1 MQILIAEDDPVSRRM
16 LQLTLKNW
24 DYEVVVTENGIDAL
38 KVFETEGAPTLA
50 ILDVMMPGMDGMEVC
65 RRVRQTERQNPPFI
79 ILLTAKDRKEDVID
93 GIQAGAN
100 DYLTKPFNRE
110 ELRVRLEVGAKMVE
124 LQQQLSE
131 RVKELEIALTQIN
144 QLQGILPIC
153 SYCKNIR
160 DDKNYWQKVEG
171 YIAEHSDAQFSHSI
185 CPDCYESVIQPQ
197 LDKRRESG
205 KAS

>member
-1 MQILIAEDDPVSRRM
+1 MQILIAEDDPVSCRM
-16 LQLTLKNW
+16 LELTLKSW
-24 DYEVVVTENGIDAL
+24 AYDVIITGNGHDAL
-38 KVFETEGAPTLA
+38 EVFEKEDAPPLA
-50 ILDVMMPGMDGMEVC
+50 ILDVMMPGIDGMEVC
-65 RRVRQTERQNPPFI
+65 RRARQIERQIPPFI

-124 LQQQLSE
+124 LHQQLAE
-131 RVKELEIALTQIN
+131 RVRELEIALAQIK

-171 YIAEHSDAQFSHSI
+171 YIAEHTAAQFSHSI
-185 CPDCYESVIQPQ
+185 CPDCYELVIQPQ
-197 LDKRRESG
+197 LDKRKERGRLS
-205 KAS
+205 

>member
-1 MQILIAEDDPVSRRM
+1 MQILIAEDDPISSRM
-16 LQLTLKNW
+16 LHITLESW
-24 DYEVVVTENGIDAL
+24 AYEVIVTDNGNDAL
-38 KVFETEGAPTLA
+38 KVLETENSPLLA
-50 ILDVMMPGMDGMEVC
+50 ILDVMMPGIDGMEVC
-65 RRVRQTERQNPPFI
+65 RRARQIERQIPPFI

-110 ELRVRLEVGAKMVE
+110 ELRLRLEVGAKMVE
-124 LQQQLSE
+124 LQQLLAE
-131 RVKELEIALTQIN
+131 RVRQLEIAMAQIN

-171 YIAEHSDAQFSHSI
+171 YIAEHSEAQFSHAI
-185 CPDCYESVIQPQ
+185 CPDCHERVVQPQ
-197 LDKRRESG
+197 LDKRKDAGNLS
-205 KAS
+205 